1 MPEQKPEPYR
11 VGLSEE
17 EAAAIERGWIEEDAV
32 EEDALEEMGEVATL
46 PADNIPYAKDIPW

>member
-11 VGLSEE
+11 VGLTEE

-32 EEDALEEMGEVATL
+32 EESALEESGEVADA
-46 PADNIPYAKDIPW
+46 PALNIPSVDEISW